1 MSKFNKPS
9 EGTKTTNVAGGQAFK
24 QSPEMELVSLLLT
37 SFANQQFYRSY
48 KDTFVRLKELLTVC
62 NPKFAAQSA
71 VYARNKFDMRSI
83 SHVAASELAKHIS
96 GEQWAKDFYAAVVNR
111 PDDMMEILSYYKA
124 NNNTKSTL
132 VLPGSMKKGFALA
145 FDKFDGYQL
154 AKWRGEGKDFK
165 LVDIVNLV
173 RPVPSEKNAGAIQ
186 SLIKDELINTDTW
199 EAKLSK
205 AGQDAENDDE
215 KADLKGK
222 AWASMILEKKLGY
235 MALLKNLRNIIEDA
249 PDVVN
254 DAIESLTNE
263 NFIKS
268 SRVLPFRFV
277 TAYNEIVKMAQGGKD
292 VRNVLMGLNKAID
305 ISLSNVPKFDGDT
318 LVVLDVSMS
327 MTQNACEYDKNKTP
341 ALIGALFTAMLIKA
355 NNADLI
361 TFDGVAR
368 YVNVNP
374 MDSTITITNSL
385 MFEGESTDFNSI
397 FPVAN
402 KKYDRVI
409 ILSDMQGWVGNKA
422 PVSSYQDWKK
432 RTGSDPFLYS
442 FDLTNYGTLQF
453 PENKILCLAGFSNE
467 IFNIMSLLEKDKNAL
482 VNEVKKIKF

>member
-1 MSKFNKPS
+1 MARFNKPS
-9 EGTKTTNVAGGQAFK
+9 EGTKTTNLAGGQAFK

-48 KDTFVRLKELLTVC
+48 KDTFGRLKELLAIC
-62 NPKFAAQSA
+62 NPKFAAQAA
-71 VYARNKFDMRSI
+71 VYARTKFNMRSI

-96 GEQWAKDFYAAVVNR
+96 GEQWAKDFYAAVVDR

-154 AKWRGEGKDFK
+154 AKWRGDDKDFK

-173 RPVPSEKNAGAIQ
+173 RPIPSEKNEGAIK
-186 SLIKDELINTDTW
+186 SLIKDELRATTW
-199 EAKLSK
+199 EAQLSK
-205 AGQDAENDDE
+205 VGQDAENEEE
-215 KADLKGK
+215 KAELKTK
-222 AWASMILEKKLGY
+222 AWSSLIREKKIGY

-254 DAIESLTNE
+254 EAVESLTNV

-277 TAYNEIVKMAQGGKD
+277 TAYNEIAKMAQGGKE
-292 VRNVLMGLNKAID
+292 VRNVLIGLSKAID

-318 LVVLDVSMS
+318 LVVLDVSNS
-327 MTQNACEYDKNKTP
+327 MVNNNCKYEENKTP
-341 ALIGALFTAMLIKA
+341 ALIGALFSAMLIKA

-361 TFDGVAR
+361 TFDRVAR

-385 MFEGESTDFNSI
+385 MFDGDATNFNSI

-409 ILSDMQGWVGNKA
+409 ILSDMQGWVGGKA
-422 PVSSYQDWKK
+422 PVSSFQEWKK

-453 PENKILCLAGFSNE
+453 PDNKVLCLAGFSNE

>member
-9 EGTKTTNVAGGQAFK
+9 EGTKTTNVAGGKAYK

-37 SFANQQFYRSY
+37 SFANEQFYRSSN
-48 KDTFVRLKELLTVC
+48 DTFGRLKELLAVC
-62 NPKFAAQSA
+62 NPKFAAQAA
-71 VYARNKFDMRSI
+71 VYARTKFNMRSI

-173 RPVPSEKNAGAIQ
+173 RPVPSEQNAGAIQ
-186 SLIKDELINTDTW
+186 SLIKDELVNTNTW

-205 AGQDAENDDE
+205 AGQDAEDDDE
-215 KADLKGK
+215 KVELKGK
-222 AWASMILEKKLGY
+222 AWASLIREKKLGY
-235 MALLKNLRNIIEDA
+235 MALLKNLRNIIQDA

-254 DAIESLTNE
+254 EAIESLTNE
-263 NFIKS
+263 NFVKN

-292 VRNVLMGLNKAID
+292 VRNVLVGLNKAID
-305 ISLSNVPKFDGDT
+305 LSLSNVPKFDGDT

-327 MTQNACEYDKNKTP
+327 MTQNTCKYDQNKTP

-361 TFDGVAR
+361 TFDGAAR

-409 ILSDMQGWVGNKA
+409 ILSDMQGWVGNKT

-453 PENKILCLAGFSNE
+453 PENKVLCLAGFSNE

-482 VNEVKKIKF
+482 VNEVKNIKF

>member
-1 MSKFNKPS
+1 M
-9 EGTKTTNVAGGQAFK
+9 
-24 QSPEMELVSLLLT
+24 
-37 SFANQQFYRSY
+37 
-48 KDTFVRLKELLTVC
+48 
-62 NPKFAAQSA
+62 
-71 VYARNKFDMRSI
+71 
-83 SHVAASELAKHIS
+83 
-96 GEQWAKDFYAAVVNR
+96 
-111 PDDMMEILSYYKA
+111 
-124 NNNTKSTL
+124 
-132 VLPGSMKKGFALA
+132 
-145 FDKFDGYQL
+145 
-154 AKWRGEGKDFK
+154 
-165 LVDIVNLV
+165 
-173 RPVPSEKNAGAIQ
+173 
-186 SLIKDELINTDTW
+186 LIKDELVNTNTW

-205 AGQDAENDDE
+205 AGQDAENEEE

-222 AWASMILEKKLGY
+222 AWASMIREKKIGY

-254 DAIESLTNE
+254 EAIEALTNE
-263 NFIKS
+263 NFVKS

-277 TAYNEIVKMAQGGKD
+277 TAYNEIVKMAHGGKD
-292 VRNVLMGLNKAID
+292 VRNVLVGLNKAID
-305 ISLSNVPKFDGDT
+305 LSLSNVPKFDGDT
-318 LVVLDVSMS
+318 LVVLDVSNS
-327 MTQNACEYDKNKTP
+327 MTTNKCKYEENRTP

-361 TFDGVAR
+361 TFDGAAR

-385 MFEGESTDFNSI
+385 MFHGDATDFNSI

-409 ILSDMQGWVGNKA
+409 ILSDMQGWVGNRT

-453 PENKILCLAGFSNE
+453 PENKVLCLAGFSNE
-467 IFNIMSLLEKDKNAL
+467 IFNVMSLLEKDKNAL
-482 VNEVKKIKF
+482 VNEVKNIKF